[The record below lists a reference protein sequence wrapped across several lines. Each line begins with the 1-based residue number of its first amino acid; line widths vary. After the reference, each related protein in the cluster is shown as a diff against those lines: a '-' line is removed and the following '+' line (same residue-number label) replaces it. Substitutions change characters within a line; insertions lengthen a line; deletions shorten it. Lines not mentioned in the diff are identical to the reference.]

1 MSYVDPYY
9 SYSNPLLR
17 GRTTASSGKGNDP
30 PRAARYGGVSQQSAV
45 GEIPQPQQ
53 YQQPQP
59 PQQQQQQQ
67 SNQGSGFGSDFDE
80 IFEALLQSRIRQQ
93 QNQQQAQ
100 NYEPNVNRSVFTAD
114 RPWGG
119 QGAGTRQVFN
129 VDPYTGAIS
138 RFGEPPAYSGPPM
151 ATSWEPGRGYTQRT
165 IDPRRSLIDQGFD
178 PKRQMN
184 IGTTM
189 PGGPGASPQQGPV
202 NPAYQMAGLSG
213 QPGGGGAG
221 QTGISSRT
229 EGTGGG
235 VGTGGSELGIN
246 TEFDIARRR
255 MGEQQTEQERLI
267 GEDYQRRGLTQ
278 SGLLSQGIQESRNR
292 FGTVG
297 GDLEARRIAMIAG
310 LRERD
315 AMRNQSRSDSLLN
328 QRAYGNQML
337 NQMGAQGGG
346 NTRYRGGGGG
356 GGQSLANYFQSTGPT
371 QNDARYDYVAGQQ
384 RMAEQ
389 EQAQRDLGPLQQQM
403 QQEEFLQDILGQMS
417 GQEERGYKRGFEG
430 GKERTRQAEFQ
441 QRQEGIDLQ
450 RQISN
455 FFRELEFTRRGE
467 KEETRIK
474 ERGENAQAKVAREFG
489 KMFGVEIPA
498 PVLAQRILEKGGER
512 LNRAIAVP
520 GQKIHR
526 MVRDMISEA
535 ASNPEGEMNWYQD
548 DEARTGTGMEMLQA
562 LARASG
568 ISSGTK
574 GFYDIEEKEKKQET
588 RAEEAT
594 QEAKDSLKNRFEH
607 QKKMDDRTETRDLAE
622 MGAAQ
627 LMSELLKSF
636 AKSIQEDEEAL
647 TGKDEARG
655 DRNVKKI
662 QAFLDAL
669 KDAQMTPEMYDL
681 MNSILQ
687 DPPKPMGF

>member
-1 MSYVDPYY
+1 
-9 SYSNPLLR
+9 
-17 GRTTASSGKGNDP
+17 
-30 PRAARYGGVSQQSAV
+30 
-45 GEIPQPQQ
+45 
-53 YQQPQP
+53 
-59 PQQQQQQQ
+59 
-67 SNQGSGFGSDFDE
+67 
-80 IFEALLQSRIRQQ
+80 
-93 QNQQQAQ
+93 
-100 NYEPNVNRSVFTAD
+100 
-114 RPWGG
+114 
-119 QGAGTRQVFN
+119 
-129 VDPYTGAIS
+129 
-138 RFGEPPAYSGPPM
+138 
-151 ATSWEPGRGYTQRT
+151 
-165 IDPRRSLIDQGFD
+165 
-178 PKRQMN
+178 
-184 IGTTM
+184 
-189 PGGPGASPQQGPV
+189 
-202 NPAYQMAGLSG
+202 
-213 QPGGGGAG
+213 
-221 QTGISSRT
+221 
-229 EGTGGG
+229 
-235 VGTGGSELGIN
+235 
-246 TEFDIARRR
+246 
-255 MGEQQTEQERLI
+255 
-267 GEDYQRRGLTQ
+267 
-278 SGLLSQGIQESRNR
+278 
-292 FGTVG
+292 
-297 GDLEARRIAMIAG
+297 
-310 LRERD
+310 
-315 AMRNQSRSDSLLN
+315 
-328 QRAYGNQML
+328 
-337 NQMGAQGGG
+337 
-346 NTRYRGGGGG
+346 
-356 GGQSLANYFQSTGPT
+356 
-371 QNDARYDYVAGQQ
+371 
-384 RMAEQ
+384 MAEQ